1 MWHRPNYHPLLTV
14 YLIYSKPVN
23 TSNAHCLFRSFAKF
37 CFSITWY
44 CMETWQLNPNSHWNF
59 KLVSFPIIIFC
70 TGFHGNWHWIHCAAL
85 EEVKKNHSLLKFWS
99 DCSLP
104 LYGNLSKLFCTAVE
118 CNYSHRNATPQK
130 MLLVKRHTLVL
141 KSWTFF
147 TAIAWLP
154 GINDSETV
162 WILTHTVVSRVANT
176 LNKQTRQRRLSSHHW
191 STLSPAPPSAY
202 PLSTT
207 GPLCLSVQWP
217 GEAQTVWNI
226 LFCRIYDCFV
236 LPLV

>member
-1 MWHRPNYHPLLTV
+1 
-14 YLIYSKPVN
+14 
-23 TSNAHCLFRSFAKF
+23 
-37 CFSITWY
+37 
-44 CMETWQLNPNSHWNF
+44 METWQLSPNSHWNF
-59 KLVSFPIIIFC
+59 KLVSFPNIIFC
-70 TGFHGNWHWIHCAAL
+70 TGFHGTWDWIHCAAL
-85 EEVKKNHSLLKFWS
+85 EEVKKKCHSLITFWS
-99 DCSLP
+99 DCPLP
-104 LYGNLSKLFCTAVE
+104 LYGNLCKWFCIAAE
-118 CNYSHRNATPQK
+118 FNYSHRNTTPQK
-130 MLLVKRHTLVL
+130 MLLVKRHTFVL

-207 GPLCLSVQWP
+207 GPV
-217 GEAQTVWNI
+217 QTVWNI